1 MSQRMQIFLVVAVV
15 LLLAER
21 VVSYGMAFVVNVL

>member
-15 LLLAER
+15 LLLVER
-21 VVSYGMAFVVNVL
+21 VVSYGMAFAVNVL